1 VLYRPPQLDSSVQ
14 RAVRFPLA
22 ATDYGSALYLLS
34 NISQLSSQ
42 HFGLAEESSTIT
54 GLWAASTWVPEFF
67 AAPPT
72 LCVAGCSTAEM
83 MKFVRFFAAICR
95 RAISVADLSPRL
107 PLAIGPTLL
116 VVGSGSPKKVLGTWR
131 ACSYHDVYIPAG
143 RDRLQQLVCPKAIF
157 SENADAISS
166 WAPEALRVVL
176 LPGNEL
182 ASLTES
188 DLEAIAAELQ
198 PKLQLFRLRSLQSKS
213 VSGNRRCP
221 AEVACSELG
230 REFFSLLA
238 GEPGIPQLLLP
249 MVEQQRQSTAARR
262 LLDPLAL
269 VVEVIWM
276 PAHEENQIT
285 TSEVRQRV
293 NALLLTR
300 GERLEYSA
308 NEIGWKLSD
317 LGLRRHRNSKG
328 MVLKFSREVRKR
340 MHGLAGQFGLKL
352 RKVDGCE
359 DCAPVQVIQQ

>member
-1 VLYRPPQLDSSVQ
+1 MEGLGD
-14 RAVRFPLA
+14 
-22 ATDYGSALYLLS
+22 
-34 NISQLSSQ
+34 
-42 HFGLAEESSTIT
+42 FGLDQA
-54 GLWAASTWVPEFF
+54 EFF

-72 LCVAGCSTAEM
+72 LCVAGCSTAEVM
-83 MKFVRFFAAICR
+83 RFFRFLAAICR
-95 RAISVADLSPRL
+95 RAITVADLSPRL
-107 PLAIGPTLL
+107 PLPLGPTLL

-131 ACSYHDVYIPAG
+131 ACSYHGVYIPAG

-157 SENADAISS
+157 SENPDAISS

-176 LPGNEL
+176 LPRNEL

-188 DLEAIAAELQ
+188 DLKAIAAELQ
-198 PKLQLFRLRSLQSKS
+198 PKLQLFRLRSFHPKS
-213 VSGNRRCP
+213 APGNHRCP
-221 AEVACSELG
+221 AEVASSDLE

-238 GEPGIPQLLLP
+238 GEPGISNLLLP
-249 MVEQQRQSTAARR
+249 LVEQQRQSIATRR

-300 GERLEYSA
+300 GERLEYSV

-317 LGLRRHRNSKG
+317 LGLGRQRTAKG
-328 MVLKFSREVRKR
+328 MVLKFSLEVRKR
-340 MHGLAGQFGLKL
+340 IHGLAGQFGLRS

-359 DCAPVQVIQQ
+359 DCAPVQVVAG